1 MGGKHDGFM
10 TPKAIANRIKAKGLL
25 KLRWYCQMCQKS
37 CRDEN
42 GFKCHCMSE
51 AHLRQM
57 ALFRERPNQIM
68 TDYSRQ
74 FEAGFVGIL
83 RIRGRQRILANS
95 VYQEYIADRHHI
107 HMKATQWDSL
117 STFVQYLGRTGQAEV
132 DETERGWYIKYIDR
146 DPKVVAR
153 QQAEA
158 RSQKIALDDV
168 QLTEKLIERQI
179 EESKHIEKERVAP
192 TELERPSDDA
202 KIQFQLPKEA
212 PAEPQSALP
221 RPPSVF
227 KRPLD
232 VPSTQNAKRPT
243 KRSAV
248 ETLMEDIQS
257 RETRTVPQTWL
268 SKGIIVK
275 IMNKTLR
282 DGQFYK
288 QKGEVIE
295 VVEGRAARVRLL
307 ESKTVIRVDQTEL
320 ETVIPAIG
328 GTVRIVD
335 GTRYRGRTGNLASV
349 EADTFSVT
357 VRVDGHD
364 TPGFPYEHVCKVAQ

>member
-1 MGGKHDGFM
+1 
-10 TPKAIANRIKAKGLL
+10 
-25 KLRWYCQMCQKS
+25 
-37 CRDEN
+37 
-42 GFKCHCMSE
+42 MSE

-179 EESKHIEKERVAP
+179 EESKHIEKERGRWHHCI
-192 TELERPSDDA
+192 RPKACLTAD
-202 KIQFQLPKEA
+202 
-212 PAEPQSALP
+212 
-221 RPPSVF
+221 R
-227 KRPLD
+227 
-232 VPSTQNAKRPT
+232 
-243 KRSAV
+243 
-248 ETLMEDIQS
+248 QS
-257 RETRTVPQTWL
+257 RQPSWNVLPTTPRSSFSYRKRLLP
-268 SKGIIVK
+268 S
-275 IMNKTLR
+275 R
-282 DGQFYK
+282 S
-288 QKGEVIE
+288 
-295 VVEGRAARVRLL
+295 RHCRVRWFTL
-307 ESKTVIRVDQTEL
+307 
-320 ETVIPAIG
+320 
-328 GTVRIVD
+328 
-335 GTRYRGRTGNLASV
+335 
-349 EADTFSVT
+349 
-357 VRVDGHD
+357 
-364 TPGFPYEHVCKVAQ
+364 